1 MTSTRKKDLTWR
13 EVIWLLLGFFGSLA
27 ILVGFAAFMKY
38 LIPPTQS
45 SIREKE
51 ALKLLE
57 RIVRVVE
64 SRSDTCSLIDGI
76 FD

>member
-1 MTSTRKKDLTWR
+1 MTARKKDEITCCGA
-13 EVIWLLLGFFGSLA
+13 IGALLMGFGLIIFS
-27 ILVGFAAFMKY
+27 VGFVVFMKH
-38 LIPPTQS
+38 ITPPTQS

-64 SRSDTCSLIDGI
+64 SRSDSCSLIDGI